1 MEAHVF
7 KHCVLL
13 ISLCVLTACSS
24 LTNPFQTSGES
35 SSAMSAD
42 ESQSTAQAV
51 QDVNT
56 YYDFDDIIIP
66 SELQLEEDESIVFE
80 SSSTKAG
87 KLHFSGRIEPVSLF
101 NFYTHHLPKDNW
113 TITSQ
118 LKYGHFMII
127 AEKSAKFCVLTITE
141 SRLKTHLHIWVT
153 PRMP

>member
-1 MEAHVF
+1 MF

-13 ISLCVLTACSS
+13 ISLCFLAACSS
-24 LTNPFQTSGES
+24 LTNPFETSGDS
-35 SSAMSAD
+35 SSAISAD
-42 ESQSTAQAV
+42 KSQSNVHAAP

-80 SSSTKAG
+80 SSTTKAG

-113 TITSQ
+113 TISSR